1 MFEFFKQR
9 PAVVPQIYG
18 YRVPGVPSHNGFI
31 KVGYT
36 GRPDVNIRIGEQ
48 VGTIGVNYELVLT
61 ESAMRPDGSCFL
73 DTDVHDVL
81 KRKGFPQLNP
91 NKPRD
96 EWFKCTVADV
106 KAAIIAVRDGTE
118 NIENRH
124 LDFGMRPEQYRAV
137 ERTMDYFKRSLE
149 DSPNDIPKFLWN
161 AKMRFGKTFA
171 AYQLAK
177 KMGLKRVLVLIY
189 QGK

>member
-1 MFEFFKQR
+1 MAFDNIFFKQR

-18 YRVPGVPSHNGFI
+18 YKVPGVPSHNGFI

-81 KRKGFPQLNP
+81 NVKDSLN
-91 NKPRD
+91 
-96 EWFKCTVADV
+96 
-106 KAAIIAVRDGTE
+106 
-118 NIENRH
+118 
-124 LDFGMRPEQYRAV
+124 
-137 ERTMDYFKRSLE
+137 
-149 DSPNDIPKFLWN
+149 
-161 AKMRFGKTFA
+161 
-171 AYQLAK
+171 
-177 KMGLKRVLVLIY
+177 
-189 QGK
+189 

>member
-1 MFEFFKQR
+1 MAFDNIFFKQR

-18 YRVPGVPSHNGFI
+18 YKVPGVPSHNGFI

-106 KAAIIAVRDGTE
+106 KAATLLARRWQSALLVNVDNATLKRLMDNPEAMKALE
-118 NIENRH
+118 NIEAFRN
-124 LDFGMRPEQYRAV
+124 LY
-137 ERTMDYFKRSLE
+137 
-149 DSPNDIPKFLWN
+149 NDIETIINKSEAVKKKKEKGGKLTPKE
-161 AKMRFGKTFA
+161 
-171 AYQLAK
+171 K
-177 KMGLKRVLVLIY
+177 K
-189 QGK
+189 